1 MSEQKKTTFS
11 ITDLSKEFDITTR
24 TIRFYEDKGLI
35 SPERE
40 GQRRIYSQ
48 RDRVRLRLI
57 MRGKRLGFALSEIQE
72 LIDLYDTDRSEVM
85 QLQVFLD
92 RIRERRDAL
101 SQQQQDINAM
111 LGELETLEDQCS
123 TLLEKS
129 RVRSGQ
135 AWSCLF
141 LGFYVNV
148 YVNVSSD
155 TGRN

>member
-1 MSEQKKTTFS
+1 MSDQKKTTFS

-35 SPERE
+35 SPQRE

-72 LIDLYDTDRSEVM
+72 LIDLYDTDRSEVT
-85 QLQVFLD
+85 QLQVFLN

-111 LGELETLEDQCS
+111 LGELETLEEQCS
-123 TLLEKS
+123 SLLEKKQ
-129 RVRSGQ
+129 G
-135 AWSCLF
+135 
-141 LGFYVNV
+141 
-148 YVNVSSD
+148 
-155 TGRN
+155 

>member
-1 MSEQKKTTFS
+1 MLHVMSDLKSTTFS

-72 LIDLYDTDRSEVM
+72 LIDLYDTDRSEVT

-92 RIRERRDAL
+92 RIQERRSAL
-101 SQQQQDINAM
+101 SQQQQDLNAM
-111 LGELETLEDQCS
+111 LAELDTLEDQCA
-123 TLLEKS
+123 TLLK
-129 RVRSGQ
+129 Q
-135 AWSCLF
+135 KK
-141 LGFYVNV
+141 N
-148 YVNVSSD
+148 
-155 TGRN
+155 

>member
-123 TLLEKS
+123 TLLEKKQ
-129 RVRSGQ
+129 G
-135 AWSCLF
+135 
-141 LGFYVNV
+141 
-148 YVNVSSD
+148 
-155 TGRN
+155 

>member
-1 MSEQKKTTFS
+1 MSDLKATTFS

-72 LIDLYDTDRSEVM
+72 LIDLYDSDRSAVT

-92 RIRERRDAL
+92 RIKERRDTL
-101 SQQQQDINAM
+101 RQQQQDINAI
-111 LGELETLEDQCS
+111 LAELDTLEEQCS
-123 TLLEKS
+123 TILK
-129 RVRSGQ
+129 Q
-135 AWSCLF
+135 KK
-141 LGFYVNV
+141 
-148 YVNVSSD
+148 
-155 TGRN
+155 T

>member
-1 MSEQKKTTFS
+1 MSIQKKNTFS

-35 SPERE
+35 TPKRE

-72 LIDLYDTDRSEVM
+72 LIDLYDTDRSEVT

-92 RIRERRDAL
+92 RIQERRLAL

-111 LGELETLEDQCS
+111 LGELETLEEQCS
-123 TLLEKS
+123 SLLQKKQS
-129 RVRSGQ
+129 
-135 AWSCLF
+135 
-141 LGFYVNV
+141 
-148 YVNVSSD
+148 
-155 TGRN
+155 

>member
-1 MSEQKKTTFS
+1 MKEKSLRLRKGKVTSFLMSTQKKNTFS

-35 SPERE
+35 SPARE

-72 LIDLYDTDRSEVM
+72 LIDLYDTDRSEVT

-92 RIRERRDAL
+92 RIQERRLAL

-111 LGELETLEDQCS
+111 LGELETLEEQCAS
-123 TLLEKS
+123 LLQKKKS
-129 RVRSGQ
+129 
-135 AWSCLF
+135 
-141 LGFYVNV
+141 
-148 YVNVSSD
+148 
-155 TGRN
+155 

>member
-1 MSEQKKTTFS
+1 MSELKNNTFS

-35 SPERE
+35 TPARE

-72 LIDLYDTDRSEVM
+72 LIDLYDTDRSEVT

-92 RIRERRDAL
+92 RIQERCQAL
-101 SQQQQDINAM
+101 SQQQQDITAM
-111 LGELETLEDQCS
+111 LEELETLEEQCS
-123 TLLEKS
+123 SLLKQKK
-129 RVRSGQ
+129 G
-135 AWSCLF
+135 
-141 LGFYVNV
+141 
-148 YVNVSSD
+148 
-155 TGRN
+155 